1 MSSIHSRLPHDE
13 GHPLPESLI
22 LANAAQQAVEPKRL
36 EPNTPYAL
44 LQSDGSVA
52 IEVTEHRK
60 PEPIADHIKA
70 SRTFADE
77 ASFVE
82 YVKRHHDAGTEVYAD
97 LTTSTIIA
105 HLDGPTA
112 SSGIANNRDRAG
124 REAHLATLTL
134 TKTPAWLAWVGQ
146 DGKLQTQVQFAEHI
160 EDNLQDIIEPAA
172 ADMLEL
178 AQTFQATSGVEFKSS
193 QRLSTGETN
202 LKYAEKTEA
211 TAGRS
216 GDIAI
221 PERFKIAVVPFIGG
235 EISYGVSARFRYRLR
250 SGELLL
256 SYRLDRPEKVLED
269 AFQDVL
275 TAVKTGLEGTDVP
288 VFHGKR

>member
-1 MSSIHSRLPHDE
+1 MSAINHEIHDGENASALV
-13 GHPLPESLI
+13 
-22 LANAAQQAVEPKRL
+22 LATVAQQAVDPKKL
-36 EPNTPYAL
+36 DPNTAYAF
-44 LQSDGSVA
+44 LQADGSLGLV
-52 IEVTEHRK
+52 VTDPRK
-60 PEPIADHIKA
+60 PEPIADHVKA

-82 YVKRHHDAGTEVYAD
+82 YVKRHYDAGTEVYAD

-105 HLDGPTA
+105 LIDGPTA
-112 SSGIANNRDRAG
+112 SGGESDRDRAG
-124 REAHLATLTL
+124 REAHTATLTL
-134 TKTPAWLAWVGQ
+134 TKTPSWNAWAAQ
-146 DGKLQTQVQFAEHI
+146 DGKLQAQVAFAEHI
-160 EDNLQDIIEPAA
+160 EDNLQDIVEPAA

-221 PERFKIAVVPFIGG
+221 PERFKIAVVPFVGG
-235 EISYGVSARFRYRLR
+235 DTAYGVSARFRYRLR

-275 TAVKTGLEGTDVP
+275 AGVKSGLESTGVP